1 MPTTE
6 MLDGN
11 HMTEFIQWHCDIL
24 VWGKTDVFFIDYL
37 SFICVIRFPFCGCF
51 LVSLFLCLFFLSIFI
66 CLKHILFPFDQV
78 ELKQHLIPVQSLWV
92 KSGQSSHGTVNLKL
106 HPYSVSEWGCTLSLI
121 DFIDQRSMSNK
132 LCVKSMSQE

>member
-1 MPTTE
+1 M
-6 MLDGN
+6 
-11 HMTEFIQWHCDIL
+11 
-24 VWGKTDVFFIDYL
+24 FFIDYL

-78 ELKQHLIPVQSLWV
+78 ELKQHLIPVQILWV